1 MFNGKKKHLLAIGV
15 TFFLTLIGMLI
26 AVNFTSGETEVSH
39 EIPRLY
45 STQDPQFRRAIGSL
59 LGPPLV
65 GGNRAQELLN
75 GDQIF
80 PAMLGAI
87 KGAKQTIT
95 FETYI
100 YWSGDIGNE
109 FASALSE
116 RAKAGVKVHVLLDW
130 LGSAKIDES
139 MLDEM
144 RAAGVEIRK
153 FHKPNWYNMA
163 RLNNRTH
170 RKLLVVDGTV
180 GFTGG
185 VGIAPQWT
193 GNGQDADHWRD
204 SHFRIEGPVVA
215 QMQAVFMEN
224 WLKVTG
230 KVMHGEGYFPALQ
243 AVGTSDAQVF
253 SSSPS
258 GGSESMQLMYQLS
271 ITAAKTSIDLSSAYF
286 VPDDMTRQVLAD
298 ALQRGVTVRIIT
310 PGEII
315 DTDTVRAASRGTWG
329 PLLKAGAKI
338 YEYQPSMYHCKVMI
352 VDNLLVSVGSTNF
365 DNRSFRLNDEA
376 NLNVYDTAFAQR
388 QTVIFEA
395 DLKNAREVTFQVWA
409 ARPWKEKLMERLAL
423 LLGSQL

>member
-1 MFNGKKKHLLAIGV
+1 MFNGMKKLLLAIGV

-26 AVNFTSGETEVSH
+26 AVNFTSGEKEVSH

-45 STQDPQFRRAIGSL
+45 STQDPQFRRAIDAL

-100 YWSGDIGNE
+100 YWSGDIGNK
-109 FASALSE
+109 FASVLSE

-153 FHKPNWYNMA
+153 FHKPNWYNLA

-170 RKLLVVDGTV
+170 RKLLVVDGAV

-230 KVMHGEGYFPALQ
+230 KVMHGENYFPALQ

-286 VPDDMTRQVLAD
+286 VPDDMTRQMLVD

-376 NLNVYDTAFAQR
+376 NLNVYETAFAQR

-395 DLKNAREVTFQVWA
+395 DLKNAREVTFQAWA